1 MLSRD
6 LIIKLIDLVLLLQSN
21 NNFVV
26 QDDGRINDFKTSSYA
41 EKKEHHRVSDFRS
54 GTSNRPE
61 KTFYFGDENT
71 QRRNYRNDRQE
82 YLNQQNTQQK
92 NYSVEKDSNIK
103 ELLKSNKQNIYRS
116 SDDWKDSGYMS
127 ANVKTRTFS
136 SLNDR
141 VINDS
146 KTNEN
151 FERSFKDDF
160 ERIDAHQ
167 DLNRLMDK
175 SWVSHSRLYNCH

>member
-1 MLSRD
+1 
-6 LIIKLIDLVLLLQSN
+6 
-21 NNFVV
+21 
-26 QDDGRINDFKTSSYA
+26 
-41 EKKEHHRVSDFRS
+41 
-54 GTSNRPE
+54 
-61 KTFYFGDENT
+61 
-71 QRRNYRNDRQE
+71 
-82 YLNQQNTQQK
+82 
-92 NYSVEKDSNIK
+92 
-103 ELLKSNKQNIYRS
+103 LLKSNKQNIYRS
-116 SDDWKDSGYMS
+116 SDDWKDGGYMS

-160 ERIDAHQ
+160 GRIDAHQ